1 MVMVCK
7 VSAQSL
13 VSEMCFGAALL
24 KWLVHSTSHM
34 QQVVW
39 NGLSWGGRNQHSS
52 VSRTALHFIAQ
63 STKIQKGRP
72 QLDYV
77 CCPCVF
83 VVVRTM
89 GHSCLLSYVFVCVF
103 ERAGFIPLGSHRN
116 CIQYNVPACINGCP
130 DAIELVMRCWGQV
143 T

>member
-24 KWLVHSTSHM
+24 KWAVRSTSHM

-39 NGLSWGGRNQHSS
+39 NGLLCGGRNQHSS
-52 VSRTALHFIAQ
+52 VSRTALHPIGQ

-72 QLDYV
+72 QLYYV

-83 VVVRTM
+83 VVARTL
-89 GHSCLLSYVFVCVF
+89 GQSCLLSYVFVCVF
-103 ERAGFIPLGSHRN
+103 ECAGFIPLGSHRN
-116 CIQYNVPACINGCP
+116 CV
-130 DAIELVMRCWGQV
+130 
-143 T
+143 